1 MPVSSSQ
8 LELLSQQLNQ
18 AHRNAVNAELA
29 ARGLG
34 EVGHPMLLTI
44 LKSSGSE
51 NSEGQCGAQRDL
63 AELLNISPAAVA
75 NSLKSLERSGYIYR
89 EPQRKDARRNRMVL
103 TDKGRQAVEGCQE
116 VFAAVSKRMMAGF
129 TPEEREQLYAFRR
142 RMLNNLRGADPAH
155 TQAKEEA

>member
-75 NSLKSLERSGYIYR
+75 NSLKSLERSGYTYR

-129 TPEEREQLYAFRR
+129 TPEEREQLYSFRR
-142 RMLNNLRGADPAH
+142 RMLNNLRGAGPAH